1 MEFTI
6 PCVTKLTIKAAMIIK
21 PKKVIKAYPFG
32 CAFVLDNEKMIV
44 RKSDT
49 KNAKTVIIKKL
60 INSTLFKKHK
70 LKATRASDIPT
81 IGTANHGF
89 SRFSNC
95 FSIKFSINAIN
106 FSINAFQSI
115 FYRHHQSEY

>member
-21 PKKVIKAYPFG
+21 EKKVIKAYPFG
-32 CAFVLDNEKMIV
+32 CAFFLDNEKTIV

-49 KNAKTVIIKKL
+49 KNAKIVIIKKL
-60 INSTLFKKHK
+60 INSTLLKKYK
-70 LKATRASDIPT
+70 IKATRANNIPT

-95 FSIKFSINAIN
+95 FSTDFSINALQ
-106 FSINAFQSI
+106 FI
-115 FYRHHQSEY
+115 FYRHHRSEY